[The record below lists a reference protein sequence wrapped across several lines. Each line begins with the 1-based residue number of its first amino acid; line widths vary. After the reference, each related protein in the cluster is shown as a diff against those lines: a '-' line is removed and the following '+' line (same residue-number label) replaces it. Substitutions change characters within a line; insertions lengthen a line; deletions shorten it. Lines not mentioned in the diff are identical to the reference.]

1 MKNCLKIHFLQDLSK
16 SRFSLKKALK
26 KKGDT
31 FNGCFGTSIENIYE
45 LIN

>member
-26 KKGDT
+26 KKGDN
-31 FNGCFGTSIENIYE
+31 FMDVLEPVLKIFMN
-45 LIN
+45 